1 MNMNIERDTM
11 VEITVST
18 TAVVLFTIAIIVVGS
33 QYYTN
38 GFSPPGAIALV
49 GTVAGF
55 VVLMLIVSYFLAGR

>member
-1 MNMNIERDTM
+1 MNIERDTV
-11 VEITVST
+11 VEIAVST

-33 QYYTN
+33 LYYNN

-55 VVLMLIVSYFLAGR
+55 VVLMSVVSYFLAGR